1 MAKPSTEPI
10 PKDLREAFHN
20 AVWLYSDWTPSDPEP
35 NVRVGMML
43 RSITEL
49 CNTTDQFHDDL
60 PDDVFDKLMSYM
72 GGIRYT
78 LIRQKLAANKSYAAA
93 ARCFLRLIEDRKTF
107 GKADSSPRRSGRS
120 RTDPT

>member
-1 MAKPSTEPI
+1 MAEPSTEPI
-10 PKDLREAFHN
+10 PKDLREAFHG
-20 AVWLYSDWTPSDPEP
+20 AVWLYSDWNPLRPEP
-35 NVRVGMML
+35 TVRIGMTL
-43 RSITEL
+43 HSITEL
-49 CNTTDQFHDDL
+49 CNMTDQFHDDL

-107 GKADSSPRRSGRS
+107 GS
-120 RTDPT
+120 R